1 METKDY
7 KSIYIHNG
15 CRNPK
20 MTVVKD
26 VPKSILKLRVENLF
40 LKTRLIIQKRK
51 MIYYDNVLR
60 LINLNMSLKDAELQ
74 KASLFGPEYLN
85 TLEHAINNLQI
96 QKNDLKISIHQK
108 IIKKLTREK
117 TNTKNIKAKPE

>member
-7 KSIYIHNG
+7 KSVYIHNG

-20 MTVVKD
+20 MNVVKD
-26 VPKSILKLRVENLF
+26 APKSILKLRVENLF
-40 LKTRLIIQKRK
+40 LKIRLLFQKSK

-74 KASLFGPEYLN
+74 KASLFGPEYLK
-85 TLEHAINNLQI
+85 TQEAAYLGLVIAF
-96 QKNDLKISIHQK
+96 NDLKISFHQQ
-108 IIKKLTREK
+108 IIKKLIREK
-117 TNTKNIKAKPE
+117 

>member
-20 MTVVKD
+20 MTVVRE
-26 VPKSILKLRVENLF
+26 VPKSILKLRLENLF
-40 LKTRLIIQKRK
+40 LKIRLKFQKFK

-85 TLEHAINNLQI
+85 TTEYAYKNLRI
-96 QKNDLKISIHQK
+96 VLNDLRISFHQQ

-117 TNTKNIKAKPE
+117 

>member
-26 VPKSILKLRVENLF
+26 APKSILKLRVENMF
-40 LKTRLIIQKRK
+40 LKIRLIFQKRK

-74 KASLFGPEYLN
+74 KASLYGSEYLN
-85 TLEHAINNLQI
+85 TLEHAINKLKI
-96 QKNDLKISIHQK
+96 QKNDLKISIHQQL
-108 IIKKLTREK
+108 IKKLTREK
-117 TNTKNIKAKPE
+117 